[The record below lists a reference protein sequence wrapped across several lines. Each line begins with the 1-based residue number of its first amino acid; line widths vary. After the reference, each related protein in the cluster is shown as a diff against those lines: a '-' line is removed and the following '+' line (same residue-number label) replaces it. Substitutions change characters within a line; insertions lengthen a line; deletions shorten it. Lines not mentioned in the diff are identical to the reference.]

1 MAVTVI
7 ETAETAET
15 SLAHPGRLAQTWR
28 NIRRSKSG
36 LIGFTIVFVFSL
48 VTIISPWIVPHSP
61 TDISAQNIMKTPSG
75 EHFFGTDEFG
85 RDVFSRVLL
94 GGRSALLVTVIASI
108 IAISWGG
115 TVGILFGY
123 VGGRV
128 DEVGMRI
135 IDALLAA
142 PGLLFL
148 LLIIGI
154 FGTSNLILIIILGIL
169 YGIGVT
175 RVARGATLD
184 FVARDFITAAR
195 ARGERNTTIVFRE
208 LIPNVLD
215 ILLVEYAMRLS
226 WMLLAFSSLSFLG
239 VGVSPP
245 TPDWGLMIAESR
257 DILALAPWATLFPLA
272 ALCILVVGINLSADA
287 LAKALGLDRTQ
298 GAPA

>member
-1 MAVTVI
+1 MAATTEI
-7 ETAETAET
+7 EPVA
-15 SLAHPGRLAQTWR
+15 PVRPRRFRQTWGY
-28 NIRRSKSG
+28 IRRSRSG
-36 LIGFTIVFVFSL
+36 VIGFSIVFLFL
-48 VTIISPWIVPHSP
+48 LITLISPWIVPHSP
-61 TDISAQNIMKTPSG
+61 TDISAQNILQPPSG

-85 RDVFSRVLL
+85 RDIFSRVLL
-94 GGRSALLVTVIASI
+94 GGRAALLVTFIASI
-108 IAISWGG
+108 MAISWGG
-115 TVGILFGY
+115 TVGILLGY

-148 LLIIGI
+148 LLIIGV
-154 FGTSNLILIIILGIL
+154 FGTSNLILIIILGVL

-184 FVARDFITAAR
+184 YVVRDFITAAR
-195 ARGERNTTIVFRE
+195 ARGEGNTTIVFRE

-215 ILLVEYAMRLS
+215 VLLVEYAMRLS

-239 VGVSPP
+239 FGVTPP

-257 DILALAPWATLFPLA
+257 DVLALAPWATLFPLA
-272 ALCILVVGINLSADA
+272 ALCILVIGINLAADA
-287 LAKALGLDRTQ
+287 LSKALGLDRAQ